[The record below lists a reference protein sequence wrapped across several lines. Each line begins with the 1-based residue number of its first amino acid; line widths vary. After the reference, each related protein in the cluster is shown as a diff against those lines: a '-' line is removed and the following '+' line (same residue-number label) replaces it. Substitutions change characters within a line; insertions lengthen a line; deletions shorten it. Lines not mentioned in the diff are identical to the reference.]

1 MAEENS
7 IWKEVS
13 ARLGLIEAAQRL
25 GIAIKL
31 GLQAS
36 PFRQDKKLSF
46 SVFRS
51 KDGTLGFK
59 DHADDTVKGGLFQF
73 VKLATGWENKA
84 VADWLF
90 EQSGVDR
97 TKSEFSKGK
106 AAEMRRLVRESA
118 YQAHEQDL
126 RKVPVVARPEPWSK
140 SVSEHWSA
148 GAGWIEKNAERISES
163 RGWPVSVVHELSAL
177 DLISGPALPWGD
189 THGVAFRVDM
199 PVKAGKT
206 GELRLEPVGYHQRF
220 ITFKGSERSKS
231 WVFVPYTPPT
241 DRTNLS
247 DFQKTLTDE
256 KRTVPPLPFVLGS
269 LDCPKLV
276 VILEGQWDAITFFH
290 ACGWFADTAAPS
302 AAVFGLRGVN
312 GIDAFLAFYAD
323 WLRVVKPA
331 VWLIGD
337 NDKAGRKWAERQ
349 DVDKIHSKPS
359 FIDRIKALGAS
370 RVVYRVIAEKFG
382 KDFNDFY
389 KAAAPDAEFMRRW
402 MEKLGLFV

>member
-1 MAEENS
+1 M
-7 IWKEVS
+7 
-13 ARLGLIEAAQRL
+13 
-25 GIAIKL
+25 
-31 GLQAS
+31 
-36 PFRQDKKLSF
+36 
-46 SVFRS
+46 
-51 KDGTLGFK
+51 
-59 DHADDTVKGGLFQF
+59 
-73 VKLATGWENKA
+73 KLATGWENKA

-349 DVDKIHSKPS
+349 DVDTIHSKPS